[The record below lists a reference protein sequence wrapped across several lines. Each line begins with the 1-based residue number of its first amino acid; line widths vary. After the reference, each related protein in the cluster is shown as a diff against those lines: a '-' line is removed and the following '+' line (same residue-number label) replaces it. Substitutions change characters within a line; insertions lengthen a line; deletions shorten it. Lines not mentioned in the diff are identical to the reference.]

1 MENKPLI
8 IGIAGGS
15 GSGKTTLVNK
25 LLTAFGNNC
34 TLISHDDY
42 YCCSD
47 DKPMEERIKIN
58 YDHPN
63 SLDTDLLIS
72 HIKELI
78 AGNNIFHPTYDFT
91 IHNRASAT
99 TEVSPTKIIIVE
111 GILIFEDD
119 SLCDLLDVKIYVDAD
134 DDIRFVRRLSRDVNE
149 RGRSV
154 DSVIEQYLTTVK
166 PMYEQFI
173 KPNRRKADIIVP
185 QGGNNM
191 VAIKLIIDSLKMQF
205 NLK

>member
-1 MENKPLI
+1 MDNKPLI

-15 GSGKTTLVNK
+15 GSGKTTLVKK
-25 LLTAFGNNC
+25 LMTAFGDDC
-34 TLISHDDY
+34 KLISHDDY
-42 YCCSD
+42 YLCND
-47 DKPMEERIKIN
+47 NLPMEERVKIN

-63 SLDTDLLIS
+63 SLDTDLLVCD
-72 HIKELI
+72 IKKLL
-78 AGNNIFHPTYDFT
+78 AGESIFHPTYDFT
-91 IHNRASAT
+91 QHNRSPIT
-99 TEVSPTKIIIVE
+99 IEVAPTSIILVE
-111 GILIFEDD
+111 GILIFE
-119 SLCDLLDVKIYVDAD
+119 STELCDLMDIKIYVDAD

-185 QGGNNM
+185 QGGHNT
-191 VAIKLIIDSLKMQF
+191 VALNLIIDSLKLKL
-205 NLK
+205 NL